1 MGRNIILISP
11 KLPWPPYD
19 GARVRILETL
29 RFVARRHR
37 VTLLTL
43 MSDADQT
50 GHAGLPDD
58 IYESIE
64 MFSLSSKP
72 NAVCKRIVTG
82 VLRGLPLIQAYYW
95 HPDMARRL
103 RDLTRGSHC
112 DIVHIEFSYLAHYIH
127 AMSPTSR
134 AKTVL
139 SMHNVD
145 TIRFA
150 RELRYM
156 PWNSRRLGLMWDYYL
171 YPKWEPKAIR
181 PFDGILA
188 TSGLEREW
196 IERHA
201 PAAQVNLLPNGVDVE
216 YFHVSKVVRKRQS
229 LVFIG
234 LMDYAPNIDAMLWF
248 SREIWPQMRQ
258 QFPQLTLKIVGRY
271 PPSNILALQ
280 EQPGICITGEVP
292 DVRPYIAEALASV
305 VPLRSGGGTR
315 LKILSAM
322 AQGCPVIST
331 RLGAEGLDVTP
342 GENILLAENAEQFI
356 RHLQSL
362 LDDPQ
367 RGEQLGQ
374 AARRLVVERYTWE
387 TCLRGLDTL
396 YDTLLKDAD

>member
-1 MGRNIILISP
+1 
-11 KLPWPPYD
+11 
-19 GARVRILETL
+19 
-29 RFVARRHR
+29 
-37 VTLLTL
+37 
-43 MSDADQT
+43 
-50 GHAGLPDD
+50 
-58 IYESIE
+58 
-64 MFSLSSKP
+64 
-72 NAVCKRIVTG
+72 
-82 VLRGLPLIQAYYW
+82 
-95 HPDMARRL
+95 
-103 RDLTRGSHC
+103 
-112 DIVHIEFSYLAHYIH
+112 
-127 AMSPTSR
+127 MSPTSR

-156 PWNSRRLGLMWDYYL
+156 PWNSRRLGLMWDCYL

-374 AARRLVVERYTWE
+374 AARRLVVERYAWE